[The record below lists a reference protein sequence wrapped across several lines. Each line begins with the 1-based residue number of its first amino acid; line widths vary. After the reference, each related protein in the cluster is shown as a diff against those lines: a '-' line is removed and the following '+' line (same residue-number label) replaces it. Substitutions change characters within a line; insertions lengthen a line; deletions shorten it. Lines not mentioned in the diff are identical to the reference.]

1 MAKSA
6 PSGVKRIV
14 QREHASR
21 GARRLRDREHL
32 TPQEVE
38 RLIAGARQ
46 SRWPVRDVA
55 LLLLMFSHGLRVTE
69 ALRLRWTHLDLDH
82 GILHIKRLKNGLSG
96 DHRLRGIEIRALR
109 RLRRELPGAG
119 GLVFTSERG
128 GPLTPRGVQLLFD
141 RTAARAGLSHLNLHP
156 HSLRHACGYYLAE
169 RGADLR
175 LIQAY
180 LGHREIRH
188 TTRYVQLSPRRF
200 EGLWDD

>member
-1 MAKSA
+1 MSKVV
-6 PSGVKRIV
+6 PTGVKRLV
-14 QREHASR
+14 PRKAAPASV
-21 GARRLRDREHL
+21 RRPRDREHL
-32 TPQEVE
+32 TPNEVE
-38 RLIAGARQ
+38 QLIAGARQ
-46 SRWPVRDVA
+46 GRSPVRDSA

-69 ALRLRWTHLDLDH
+69 ALRLRWTHLDLEQ
-82 GILHIKRLKNGLSG
+82 GLLHIKRLKSGLSG
-96 DHRLRGIEIRALR
+96 DHRLRGVEIRALR
-109 RLRRELPGAG
+109 RFKREAANNSGF
-119 GLVFTSERG
+119 VFTSERG

-141 RTAARAGLSHLNLHP
+141 RTAARAGLKHLNLHP